1 MVGCYHY
8 LFDAAIKLRH
18 MGLDWLSPNHGPLQY
33 DQGTNRKKAHSDIDI
48 SKSLGVDKPSEVL
61 FVTDIYEEAV
71 AAKNA
76 GLSLSSLE
84 MHLFQN
90 IMGSNS
96 AFIHGDLMI
105 ESGLVVQTPT
115 WINGLSILILFCS
128 YVGLWIRCVVYLFF
142 CNHYS

>member
-1 MVGCYHY
+1 MEIGLVFKLSHSQYTNRGDLRKY
-8 LFDAAIKLRH
+8 LYGYFEST
-18 MGLDWLSPNHGPLQY
+18 GG
-33 DQGTNRKKAHSDIDI
+33 NRKKAHSDIDI